1 MLTDFNGTSFLTYSS
16 SLITISHKAVGSHIR
31 KAKRQVNAMAAA
43 GFAEAL
49 HSERTKA
56 RTVPST
62 RWTLITAAIL
72 GIGIGVL
79 VSGLTAHQ
87 YAKDTPG
94 ARAVWDPTALSGSG
108 MMIAQLAI
116 GVLGIMII
124 TSEYATG
131 AIRTSLA
138 AVPRRGRFLGAKAV
152 MIAGAA
158 FIASEIIT
166 FAAFFVGQA
175 LISGRAPTASLSQPG
190 VLGALIGYGLYEV
203 LIALLG
209 LALGALLRHAAAAIA
224 VLVALI
230 FVLPAI
236 AAALP
241 SSMENTVEKSSG
253 LLRQASSDRGRQ
265 SHQRTA
271 GLGRIQRPVPLRGDR
286 PGRCVL
292 HAQPPRHLTDN
303 SSCLAALGR
312 ERGVCCA
319 SGRRS
324 VGRVRPSTA

>member
-1 MLTDFNGTSFLTYSS
+1 MTAASD
-16 SLITISHKAVGSHIR
+16 
-31 KAKRQVNAMAAA
+31 VNAPGVAKPGYRPAS
-43 GFAEAL
+43 FAYAL
-49 HSERTKA
+49 HSEWTKA

-72 GIGIGVL
+72 GIGIGAL

-87 YAKDTPG
+87 YARDTPG
-94 ARAVWDPTALSGSG
+94 ARALWDPTALSGSG
-108 MMIAQLAI
+108 LVIAQLAI

-152 MIAGAA
+152 MIVGVAFVAA
-158 FIASEIIT
+158 EIIT
-166 FAAFFVGQA
+166 FAAFLVGQA

-190 VLGALIGYGLYEV
+190 VLRALIGYGLYEA

-241 SSMENTVEKSSG
+241 SSMEHTVEKFWPT
-253 LLRQASSDRGRQ
+253 QAGQQVTVVVSAANELPAW
-265 SHQRTA
+265 A
-271 GLGRIQRPVPLRGDR
+271 GFS
-286 PGRCVL
+286 VL
-292 HAQPPRHLTDN
+292 CLFVAIV
-303 SSCLAALGR
+303 LAAAFFVL
-312 ERGVCCA
+312 
-319 SGRRS
+319 SRRDS
-324 VGRVRPSTA
+324 

>member
-1 MLTDFNGTSFLTYSS
+1 MTAASD
-16 SLITISHKAVGSHIR
+16 
-31 KAKRQVNAMAAA
+31 VNAPSVAKPGYRRAS
-43 GFAEAL
+43 FAEAL
-49 HSERTKA
+49 HSEWTKA

-72 GIGIGVL
+72 GIGIGAL
-79 VSGLTAHQ
+79 VSGLSAHQ
-87 YAKDTPG
+87 YARNSPG
-94 ARAVWDPTALSGSG
+94 ARAMWDPTGLSGSG
-108 MMIAQLAI
+108 LVIVQFAM
-116 GVLGIMII
+116 GVLGIVII

-152 MIAGAA
+152 MIAGVAFVAA
-158 FIASEIIT
+158 EIIT

-190 VLGALIGYGLYEV
+190 VLRALIGYGLYEA

-241 SSMENTVEKSSG
+241 SSMENTVEKFWPT
-253 LLRQASSDRGRQ
+253 QAGQQVTVVVSASNELPAW
-265 SHQRTA
+265 A
-271 GLGRIQRPVPLRGDR
+271 GFG
-286 PGRCVL
+286 VL
-292 HAQPPRHLTDN
+292 CLFVAIV
-303 SSCLAALGR
+303 LAAAFFVL
-312 ERGVCCA
+312 
-319 SGRRS
+319 SRRDS
-324 VGRVRPSTA
+324 

>member
-1 MLTDFNGTSFLTYSS
+1 MTAASD
-16 SLITISHKAVGSHIR
+16 
-31 KAKRQVNAMAAA
+31 VNAPSVARPGYRPAS
-43 GFAEAL
+43 FAEAL
-49 HSERTKA
+49 HSEWTKA

-72 GIGIGVL
+72 GIGIGAL

-87 YAKDTPG
+87 YARDTPG
-94 ARAVWDPTALSGSG
+94 ARALWDPTALSGSG
-108 MMIAQLAI
+108 LVIAQLAI

-152 MIAGAA
+152 MIVAVA
-158 FIASEIIT
+158 FIAAEIIT

-190 VLGALIGYGLYEV
+190 VLRALIGYGLYEA

-224 VLVALI
+224 VLVAVI

-241 SSMENTVEKSSG
+241 SSVEHTVEKFWPT
-253 LLRQASSDRGRQ
+253 QAGQQVTVVVSAANELPAW
-265 SHQRTA
+265 A
-271 GLGRIQRPVPLRGDR
+271 GFG
-286 PGRCVL
+286 VL
-292 HAQPPRHLTDN
+292 CLFVAIV
-303 SSCLAALGR
+303 LAAAFAVL
-312 ERGVCCA
+312 
-319 SGRRS
+319 SRRD
-324 VGRVRPSTA
+324 T